1 MLRWFGRRLNDAQN
15 EEKGFTL
22 MELLIV
28 IIILGILAGIAIPTY
43 LAQKAKAQDAAALSD
58 ARNAGAAETLYFAD
72 NGVFTDV
79 PANLTAEGFRQS
91 SGVTTNLI
99 NVPGGGTDGG
109 YCVEML
115 SASGNSFHMAEAGG
129 GAQPGPCA

>member
-43 LAQKAKAQDAAALSD
+43 IAQKAKAQDAAALSD
-58 ARNAGAAETLYFAD
+58 ARNAGAAEVLYFAD
-72 NGVFTDV
+72 NNAFTNV
-79 PANLTAEGFRQS
+79 LANLTAEGFRQS
-91 SGVTTNLI
+91 TGVSTTLI
-99 NVPGGGTDGG
+99 NVPGNGGDGG

-115 SASGNSFHMAEAGG
+115 SGSGASFHMAEAGG
-129 GAQPGPCA
+129 GAQPGTCT